1 MGISAT
7 AVGLT
12 VAPMRTF
19 PATGISLIVYKYRGT
34 GRVVVFFTRERGKVE
49 AVARGVG
56 KPGSKLASLV
66 EPLTLSKLFLA
77 KGRELDHLTEGDV
90 INPFYGL
97 RSNMRRFGYA
107 SYIAELT
114 ARATEPDL
122 PMPQLFEALRAS
134 LEALEGGAR
143 PDIVTWGFALRLLE
157 QLGVGPVLEQCVN
170 CDESLT
176 GQLRYS
182 PSAGGLICGDCT
194 PIDASADLAVSGMTA
209 GLLRCVATF
218 PLDRLSRLSC
228 PPVNCEEIGQLVR
241 RHIEYHLGFV
251 PRSQRFIEEMEKFG
265 ERSDEGDEQR

>member
-1 MGISAT
+1 M
-7 AVGLT
+7 
-12 VAPMRTF
+12 
-19 PATGISLIVYKYRGT
+19 
-34 GRVVVFFTRERGKVE
+34 VFFTRERGKVE

-77 KGRELDHLTEGDV
+77 RGRELDRLTEGDV

-107 SYIAELT
+107 SYVAELT
-114 ARATEPDL
+114 ARATEPGL

-134 LEALEGGAR
+134 LEALEGGGA
-143 PDIVTWGFALRLLE
+143 PDMITWGFALRLLG
-157 QLGVGPVLEQCVN
+157 QLGVGPVLEQCAN
-170 CDESLT
+170 CGQSLT

-182 PSAGGLICGDCT
+182 PSAGGLICAEC
-194 PIDASADLAVSGMTA
+194 ASAGGSGGFAVSGMTA

-218 PLDRLSRLSC
+218 PIDRISRLAC
-228 PPVNCEEIGQLVR
+228 PPVNRQEIGQLIR

-251 PRSQRFIEEMEKFG
+251 PKSQRFIEEMEKSG

>member
-1 MGISAT
+1 
-7 AVGLT
+7 VH
-12 VAPMRTF
+12 
-19 PATGISLIVYKYRGT
+19 KYRGT
-34 GRVVVFFTRERGKVE
+34 GRVVVFFTHERGKVE

-66 EPLTLSKLFLA
+66 EPLTHSKLFLA
-77 KGRELDHLTEGDV
+77 KGRELDRLTEGDV

-143 PDIVTWGFALRLLE
+143 PDIITWGFALRLLE
-157 QLGVGPVLEQCVN
+157 QLGVGPVLEQCAN
-170 CDESLT
+170 CGQSLT

-182 PSAGGLICGDCT
+182 PSAGGLICGECAAAG
-194 PIDASADLAVSGMTA
+194 ASAGIAVSGMTA

-218 PLDRLSRLSC
+218 PIDRLARLSC
-228 PPVNCEEIGQLVR
+228 PPVNCQEISQLVR
-241 RHIEYHLGFV
+241 RHIEYHLGFA
-251 PRSQRFIEEMEKFG
+251 PRSQRFIEEIEKSS
-265 ERSDEGDEQR
+265 ERRHGDDKQK

>member
-1 MGISAT
+1 MH
-7 AVGLT
+7 
-12 VAPMRTF
+12 
-19 PATGISLIVYKYRGT
+19 KYRGT

-66 EPLTLSKLFLA
+66 EPLTLSNLFLA

-143 PDIVTWGFALRLLE
+143 PDIVTWGFALRLLG
-157 QLGVGPVLEQCVN
+157 QLGVGPVLEQCAN
-170 CDESLT
+170 CGQSLT

-182 PSAGGLICGDCT
+182 PSAGGLICGDCA
-194 PIDASADLAVSGMTA
+194 PAGGSGGIALSGMTA

-218 PLDRLSRLSC
+218 PIDRLSRLSC

-241 RHIEYHLGFV
+241 RHIEYHLDFV
-251 PRSQRFIEEMEKFG
+251 PRSQRFIQEMENSG
-265 ERSDEGDEQR
+265 ARPDEGDEQR

>member
-1 MGISAT
+1 MH
-7 AVGLT
+7 
-12 VAPMRTF
+12 
-19 PATGISLIVYKYRGT
+19 KYRGT

-49 AVARGVG
+49 AVARGIG

-77 KGRELDHLTEGDV
+77 KGRELDRLTEGDV
-90 INPFYGL
+90 LNAFYGL
-97 RSNMRRFGYA
+97 RSDMQRFGYA

-122 PMPQLFEALRAS
+122 PMPQLFETLRAS

-157 QLGVGPVLEQCVN
+157 ELGMGPVLEQCAN
-170 CDESLT
+170 CGQSLT

-182 PSAGGLICGDCT
+182 PPAGGLICGDCAPT
-194 PIDASADLAVSGMTA
+194 GASADLAVSGMTA

-218 PLDRLSRLSC
+218 PIDRLSRLSC
-228 PPVNCEEIGQLVR
+228 PPVNREEIGQSVR
-241 RHIEYHLGFV
+241 RHIEYHLDFI
-251 PRSQRFIEEMEKFG
+251 PKSERFIREIEASG
-265 ERSDEGDEQR
+265 DRLQNGDEQR

>member
-1 MGISAT
+1 M
-7 AVGLT
+7 
-12 VAPMRTF
+12 VAAMRTF
-19 PATGISLIVYKYRGT
+19 PATGISLIVHKYRGT

-90 INPFYGL
+90 INSFYGL

-122 PMPQLFEALRAS
+122 PMPQLFEALRGS
-134 LEALEGGAR
+134 LEALEGGAT
-143 PDIVTWGFALRLLE
+143 PDIVTWGFALRLLG
-157 QLGVGPVLEQCVN
+157 QLGVGPVLEQCAN
-170 CDESLT
+170 CGQSLT
-176 GQLRYS
+176 GQLHYS

-194 PIDASADLAVSGMTA
+194 PAGASAGLAVSGMTA

-218 PLDRLSRLSC
+218 PIDRLPRLSC
-228 PPVNCEEIGQLVR
+228 PPVNRQEISQLVL

-251 PRSQRFIEEMEKFG
+251 PRSQRFIEEME
-265 ERSDEGDEQR
+265 RSGDRPDEGDGQR